1 MFEDMTFNRLLEEGK
16 AQISDDILKGEGSLV
31 HNALAVMAFELEK
44 LYIQADYIM
53 RQADPA
59 RADYENLV
67 TLAAARAIFPEEATC
82 AQVRMVADAD
92 VPSGA
97 RFSLSAHSYV
107 VVEELGDMVHSYL
120 MQCEQP
126 GSSSNGLSGKLTPI
140 THVDGLTRAEITE
153 ILVAGRDADGR
164 DALYR
169 KYMNSF
175 RESSF
180 GGNVTEYKEHL
191 TAFEGI
197 GGAKIYPVWDGPGTV
212 RCVLIGSDYRPV
224 SGYLVEQI
232 QQAMC
237 PAPEAG
243 YGIAPIGHRVTV
255 VSVTGVEI
263 NLETQVTFRNGYSWE
278 ILREQISDAVREYLV
293 SVCREWPSG
302 GPDDHGTVYVSR
314 TEAAILGVKG
324 VKDVAGTRI
333 NGAEG
338 NLVLGSDE
346 VPIPGEVIGI

>member
-1 MFEDMTFNRLLEEGK
+1 MFENMTFDRLLGEGK
-16 AQISDDILKGEGSLV
+16 AQVSDDILKGEGSLV
-31 HNALAVMAFELEK
+31 HNALAVIAFELER

-59 RADYENLV
+59 RADFENLV
-67 TLAAARAIFPEEATC
+67 TLAAARAVYPDEATST
-82 AQVRMVADAD
+82 QVRMVADAD
-92 VPSGA
+92 VPDGA

-107 VVEELGDMVHSYL
+107 VVRELGDAAHNYL

-126 GSSSNGLSGKLTPI
+126 GSSSNGLSGRLTPI
-140 THVDGLTRAEITE
+140 THVDGLTHAEITE

-164 DALYR
+164 DELYR

-180 GGNVTEYKEHL
+180 GGNVAEYKEHL

-197 GGAKIYPVWDGPGTV
+197 GGAKIYPVWNGPGTV

-224 SGYLVEQI
+224 SGYLVKQI

-237 PAPEAG
+237 PAPEEG
-243 YGIAPIGHRVTV
+243 YGIAPIGHRVTA
-255 VSVTGVEI
+255 VSVTGVDI
-263 NLETQVTFRNGYSWE
+263 NLETRVTFRNGYSWE
-278 ILREQISDAVREYLV
+278 MLREQIRDAVREYLV

-314 TEAAILGVKG
+314 TEAAILGVTG
-324 VKDVAGTRI
+324 VEDVTGTVI
-333 NGAEG
+333 NGAAG
-338 NLVLGSDE
+338 NLVLESDE
-346 VPIPGEVIGI
+346 VPVLGEVTGI